1 MSLEVLVGYGG
12 GFFHHVS
19 EIACHCK
26 LALALAHRT
35 LNEEYFSAHFG
46 PGQSSHHSRCLV
58 ALLQVVE
65 GHRQTEVFL
74 QVLRLDA

>member
-12 GFFHHVS
+12 GFLHHVAQ
-19 EIACHCK
+19 IAGHSK
-26 LALALAHRT
+26 YSLALAHRT